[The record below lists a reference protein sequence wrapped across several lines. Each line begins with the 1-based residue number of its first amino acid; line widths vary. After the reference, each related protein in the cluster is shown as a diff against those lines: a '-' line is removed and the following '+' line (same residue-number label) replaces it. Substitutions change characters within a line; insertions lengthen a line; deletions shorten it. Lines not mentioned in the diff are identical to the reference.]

1 MTVIHRYSTR
11 KTKCTS
17 VLGISPK
24 NVLYFHKCNKPKY
37 KAGDEQNFPGSDLLD
52 IKDLKKSRVL
62 FSLPMT
68 FFDALPSGLRFHWS
82 SSLPLSW
89 NRSPGSFTT
98 QSARGGRVRERASER
113 AQIRGSLLDFTA
125 PFRVRGAAG
134 ACRDGM
140 GWEGD
145 ARFPNCPKWP
155 NFTAARQRRQCNRD
169 HCHDD
174 RNRSMKSRRVIIV
187 KCILR
192 IVSAVINPP
201 HS

>member
-1 MTVIHRYSTR
+1 MTVIHRYSAR

-98 QSARGGRVRERASER
+98 QSGRGGRVRERASER
-113 AQIRGSLLDFTA
+113 RFAVRCWTLRRHSGCA
-125 PFRVRGAAG
+125 VRRVRA
-134 ACRDGM
+134 GM
-140 GWEGD
+140 GWDGKGMPD
-145 ARFPNCPKWP
+145 FPIAR
-155 NFTAARQRRQCNRD
+155 
-169 HCHDD
+169 
-174 RNRSMKSRRVIIV
+174 SGLISRRLGRDGSVIATTAMTTEID
-187 KCILR
+187 R
-192 IVSAVINPP
+192 
-201 HS
+201 